1 MSPRSMSETPAQIV
15 LEILARETGVE
26 LAEINETTEL
36 IGDLGIDS
44 PRALQV
50 LVELEDTLDIEVE
63 DEEVANLRTVGDILS
78 VVAVRFPA

>member
-1 MSPRSMSETPAQIV
+1 MGETHAQAV
-15 LEILARETGVE
+15 LQILADETGVALDKIGE
-26 LAEINETTEL
+26 SSEL

-50 LVELEDTLDIEVE
+50 LIEIEDKLDIEVD

-78 VVAVRFPA
+78 VVAARFAS